1 MRRIMSSRMKQFDV
15 EVEDK
20 LGALANLCELIASN
34 AINIKAIATNGSGCV
49 KIVTEDEATTREALK
64 KAKLLF
70 SENDIMGLRLL
81 DRPGEL
87 AKITRVLAN
96 QKININSVYL
106 LGKDSERKETEVAI
120 QVSDIGAATKVLS
133 QLS

>member
-1 MRRIMSSRMKQFDV
+1 V
-15 EVEDK
+15 EVDDK

-87 AKITRVLAN
+87 SKIARILAN
-96 QKININSVYL
+96 AKVNIHSAYM
-106 LGKDSERKETEVAI
+106 LGGNGETKDMILK
-120 QVSDIGAATKVLS
+120 VSNVTDALKALR
-133 QLS
+133 